1 MNQGLIAAITGA
13 VPDLKDGLFP
23 MEALRRDLRASSSMS
38 AMRCRVPFRP
48 ATQERDQKWKISL
61 LTKLKTML
69 KTMIMELSLIDV
81 IPPS

>member
-1 MNQGLIAAITGA
+1 
-13 VPDLKDGLFP
+13 
-23 MEALRRDLRASSSMS
+23 
-38 AMRCRVPFRP
+38 MRCRVPFRP

-61 LTKLKTML
+61 LIKLKTML